1 MSKETFSNPINDITA
16 FTNVSPAEKRT
27 TTSSLAI
34 TGMSCANCAA
44 RIEKD
49 LARREGVQSAVVNFA
64 LAELTVSH
72 DPATISEEQ
81 IIGFVEELGYG
92 VIRPEPDGE
101 LTFGVQGLH
110 CASCVNTL
118 EKKLLENPAITTA
131 VVNLAAETGFVRFD
145 PKQLGLADIFSII
158 HAAGYTP
165 LELHGVETAHDDDL
179 RSQRNWFLISLLA
192 SLPIML
198 TMGLHSNRAAMQLNL
213 LLATAIQF
221 SAGLIFYRG
230 AWSALKNRSTNMDVL
245 VAMGTSAAY
254 FYSLAAYF
262 GLLGPHHE
270 VFFETSV
277 MLIAFIRL
285 GKYLEARARGK
296 ASEALKKLLHLQADK
311 ARLVTENGE
320 QEVPAS
326 VIRVG
331 DVVLVRAGDIIPVDG
346 EVIEGGGA
354 VDESMVTGE
363 SLPVLKKPGDPVSG
377 ATVSSNGVIKIRA
390 TRIGEATLLA
400 QIVRMVRDAQGDKA
414 PIQRFADAVS
424 SWFVPLV
431 ILLSVATFIIWYAVL
446 SRDFLTAFRFA
457 ITVLVIACPC
467 AMGLATPTAIMVG
480 SGIALGRGI
489 LVKKGSALETISRV
503 QVLMLDKTGTLTRG
517 TPEMTDLVP
526 VTRSVDPAKLLECLA
541 TTEAYS
547 THPLAQ
553 AAIAAAREA
562 GIEPGKADE
571 FEERGGMGITCKYGE
586 FTLAVGNERLMS
598 ELGIELTPL
607 AKKRAELT
615 AAGKSLVYIA
625 VGNTLAGIAAFADTL
640 KPGSAQAV
648 AELRRMGI
656 TTCMITGDH
665 ADVAAIVAKQVGVD
679 TFEAEVMPDRK
690 LEVVKGYQNRNMI
703 VGMVGDG
710 INDAPALAQ
719 ADIGI
724 AIGGGTDVAKETGD
738 IVLMRSDLM
747 DAVRSISIG
756 RATLT
761 KVKQN
766 LFWAL
771 FYNILGIPVAAG
783 MLSGYGISL
792 KPEYAGL
799 AMAFSSVSVVLNS
812 LLLKRIEKTI

>member
-1 MSKETFSNPINDITA
+1 MNKEP
-16 FTNVSPAEKRT
+16 FTTPV
-27 TTSSLAI
+27 
-34 TGMSCANCAA
+34 
-44 RIEKD
+44 
-49 LARREGVQSAVVNFA
+49 
-64 LAELTVSH
+64 
-72 DPATISEEQ
+72 
-81 IIGFVEELGYG
+81 
-92 VIRPEPDGE
+92 EPDGE
-101 LTFGVQGLH
+101 LTFGVRGLH

-118 EKKLLENPAITTA
+118 EKKLLDHPAITTA
-131 VVNLAAETGFVRFD
+131 IVNLAAETGFVRFD
-145 PKQLGLADIFSII
+145 PQQLGHADIFSIVN
-158 HAAGYTP
+158 AAGYTP
-165 LELHGVETAHDDDL
+165 VELHGAEAAHDDGL
-179 RSQRNWFLISLLA
+179 RSQRNWFIFSLAA

-213 LLATAIQF
+213 LLATAVQF

-230 AWSALKNRSTNMDVL
+230 SWNALKNRTANMDVL
-245 VAMGTSAAY
+245 VALGTSAAY
-254 FYSLAAYF
+254 FYSVAAYF
-262 GLLGPHHE
+262 GLLGQHRE
-270 VFFETSV
+270 VFFETSA

-311 ARLVTENGE
+311 ACLVTDEGE
-320 QEVPAS
+320 KEVPAS

-346 EVIEGGGA
+346 EVLDGGGA

-377 ATVSSNGVIKIRA
+377 ATVSTNGVMRIRA

-400 QIVRMVRDAQGDKA
+400 QIIKMVREAQGDKA
-414 PIQRFADAVS
+414 PIQKFADIVS
-424 SWFVPLV
+424 AWFVPFV
-431 ILLSVATFIIWYAVL
+431 MLLAAVTFAVWYTAL
-446 SRDFLTAFRFA
+446 SSDFLTAFRFA
-457 ITVLVIACPC
+457 IAVLVIACPC

-489 LVKKGSALETISRV
+489 LVKKGSALETISRLNV
-503 QVLMLDKTGTLTRG
+503 ILLDKTGTLTRG

-526 VTRSVDPAKLLECLA
+526 VARSIDPTKLLECLA
-541 TTEAYS
+541 TAEAYS

-553 AAIAAAREA
+553 AAISAAREA
-562 GIEPGKADE
+562 GIEPGRADE
-571 FEERGGMGITCKYGE
+571 FEERGGFGVTCRYEG
-586 FTLAVGNERLMS
+586 FQLAVGNERLMG
-598 ELGIELTPL
+598 ELGITLAPL
-607 AKKRAELT
+607 AKKVADLT
-615 AAGKSLVYIA
+615 AAGKSLVYVA
-625 VGNTLAGIAAFADTL
+625 AENALVGVAAFADTL
-640 KPGSAQAV
+640 KPGSIQAV

-690 LEVVKGYQNRNMI
+690 REVVREYQSQGMI

-747 DAVRSISIG
+747 DAVRAIAIG

-761 KVKQN
+761 KIKQN

-771 FYNILGIPVAAG
+771 FYNVLGIPVAAG
-783 MLSGYGISL
+783 MLSGYGIYL

-812 LLLKRIEKTI
+812 LLLKRIERLM

>member
-1 MSKETFSNPINDITA
+1 MSEET
-16 FTNVSPAEKRT
+16 VSPPVEP
-27 TTSSLAI
+27 
-34 TGMSCANCAA
+34 TGGLS
-44 RIEKD
+44 
-49 LARREGVQSAVVNFA
+49 
-64 LAELTVSH
+64 
-72 DPATISEEQ
+72 
-81 IIGFVEELGYG
+81 
-92 VIRPEPDGE
+92 
-101 LTFGVQGLH
+101 FGVRGLH

-118 EKKLLENPAITTA
+118 EKKLLEHPAINTA
-131 VVNLAAETGFVRFD
+131 IVNLATETGFVRFD
-145 PKQLGLADIFSII
+145 SLQLTASEIFNIV

-165 LELHGVETAHDDDL
+165 VELHAADTSQDDDL
-179 RSQRNWFLISLLA
+179 SSQRNWFLFSLAA

-198 TMGLHSNRAAMQLNL
+198 TMGLHSNSAARQISLV
-213 LLATAIQF
+213 LATAVQF

-230 AWSALKNRSTNMDVL
+230 AWSALKNGSTNMDVL
-245 VAMGTSAAY
+245 VALGTSAAY

-262 GLLGPHHE
+262 GLLGTHRD
-270 VFFETSV
+270 VFFETSA

-296 ASEALKKLLHLQADK
+296 ASEALKKLVHLQADK

-320 QEVPAS
+320 KEVPAS

-331 DVVLVRAGDIIPVDG
+331 DVVLVRAGEIIPVDG
-346 EVIEGGGA
+346 EVLEGGGA
-354 VDESMVTGE
+354 VNESMVTGE
-363 SLPVLKKPGDPVSG
+363 SLPVLKKPGDTVSG
-377 ATVSSNGVIKIRA
+377 ATVSTNGVMRIRA

-400 QIVRMVRDAQGDKA
+400 QIIKMVREAQGDKA
-414 PIQRFADAVS
+414 PIQKFADTVS
-424 SWFVPLV
+424 AWFVPIV
-431 ILLSVATFIIWYAVL
+431 MLLSAATFVVWYTVYA
-446 SRDFLTAFRFA
+446 SGFLTAFRFA

-489 LVKKGSALETISRV
+489 LVKKGSALEIISRLN
-503 QVLMLDKTGTLTRG
+503 VLLLDKTGTLTRG

-541 TTEAYS
+541 TAEAYS

-553 AAIAAAREA
+553 AALTAAREA
-562 GIEPGKADE
+562 GVEPGHADN
-571 FEERGGMGITCKYGE
+571 FEERAGLGITCSYGG
-586 FTLAVGNERLMS
+586 FQLAVGSERLMS
-598 ELGIELTPL
+598 ELGISLTPL
-607 AKKRAELT
+607 AKKVEALT
-615 AAGKSLVYIA
+615 AAGKSLIYVA
-625 VGNTLAGIAAFADTL
+625 AGNALVGVAAFADSL
-640 KPGSAQAV
+640 RPGSIAAV
-648 AELRRMGI
+648 AALRRMGI

-665 ADVAAIVAKQVGVD
+665 ADVAAIVAKQAGVD

-690 LEVVKGYQNRNMI
+690 LEVVKEFQNRGMI

-719 ADIGI
+719 SQIGI

-747 DAVRSISIG
+747 DAVRALVIG
-756 RATLT
+756 RATLS

-771 FYNILGIPVAAG
+771 FYNVLGIPVAAG
-783 MLSGYGISL
+783 LLSRHGIYL

-812 LLLKRIEKTI
+812 LLLKRIEKSL

>member
-1 MSKETFSNPINDITA
+1 MSEKIFSAP
-16 FTNVSPAEKRT
+16 
-27 TTSSLAI
+27 I

-49 LARREGVQSAVVNFA
+49 LSGREGVQSATVNFA
-64 LAELTVSH
+64 LSEVTVSH
-72 DPATISEEQ
+72 DPAIISKEQ
-81 IIGFVEELGYG
+81 IIGLIESLGYG
-92 VIRPEPDGE
+92 VVQTEPAGE
-101 LTFGVQGLH
+101 LTFGVRGLH

-118 EKKLLENPAITTA
+118 EKKLIEHPAITTA
-131 VVNLAAETGFVRFD
+131 IVNLAAETAFVRFD
-145 PKQLGLADIFSII
+145 PQQMDSADIFSIV

-165 LELHGVETAHDDDL
+165 VELHGAETAQDDSL
-179 RSQRNWFLISLLA
+179 RSQRNWFLFSLFA
-192 SLPIML
+192 SLPIMF
-198 TMGLHSNRAAMQLNL
+198 TMGLHSNTAAMQLNL
-213 LLATAIQF
+213 ILATAVQF

-245 VAMGTSAAY
+245 VALGTSAAY

-262 GLLGPHHE
+262 GLLGPHRE
-270 VFFETSV
+270 VFFETSA

-296 ASEALKKLLHLQADK
+296 ASEALKKLIHLQADK
-311 ARLVTENGE
+311 ARLITEDGE

-326 VIRVG
+326 IIKVG

-346 EVIEGGGA
+346 EVIEGSGS

-363 SLPVLKKPGDPVSG
+363 SLPVLKKPGDSVSG
-377 ATVSSNGVIKIRA
+377 ATVSSNGVMRIRA
-390 TRIGEATLLA
+390 TRIGETTLLA
-400 QIVRMVRDAQGDKA
+400 QIVKMVREAQGDKA

-424 SWFVPLV
+424 AWFVPIV
-431 ILLSVATFIIWYAVL
+431 LLLAAATFVIWYAVL
-446 SRDFLTAFRFA
+446 SSDFLTAFRFA
-457 ITVLVIACPC
+457 IAVLVIACPC

-480 SGIALGRGI
+480 SGMALSRGI
-489 LVKKGSALETISRV
+489 LVKRGSALEIISHV
-503 QVLMLDKTGTLTRG
+503 QVLLLDKTGTLTKG
-517 TPEMTDLVP
+517 KPEMTDLVP
-526 VTRSVDPAKLLECLA
+526 VTHSIDPVKLLECLA
-541 TTEAYS
+541 TAEAYS

-553 AAIAAAREA
+553 AALTAAQEA
-562 GIEPGKADE
+562 GIEPGRADE
-571 FEERGGMGITCKYGE
+571 FEERGGMGVTCRYEE
-586 FTLAVGNERLMS
+586 FQLAVGNERLME
-598 ELGIELTPL
+598 ELGIVLAPL
-607 AKKRAELT
+607 AKKCAELT
-615 AAGKSLVYIA
+615 GAGKSLVFIA
-625 VGNTLAGIAAFADTL
+625 VGNALVGIAAFADTL
-640 KPGSAQAV
+640 KPGSTQAV
-648 AELRRMGI
+648 DELRRMGI

-665 ADVAAIVAKQVGVD
+665 AAVAAIVAKQVGVD
-679 TFEAEVMPDRK
+679 AFEAGVMPDRK
-690 LEVVKGYQNRNMI
+690 REVVKEYQDRGLT

-747 DAVRSISIG
+747 DAVRAITIG
-756 RATLT
+756 RATLV
-761 KVKQN
+761 KIKQN

-783 MLSGYGISL
+783 MLSGYGITL

-812 LLLKRIEKTI
+812 LLLKRLEKNI

>member
-1 MSKETFSNPINDITA
+1 MIKEPFLPTTNMTVSNL
-16 FTNVSPAEKRT
+16 S
-27 TTSSLAI
+27 I

-49 LARREGVQSAVVNFA
+49 LSGREGIQNAVVNFA
-64 LAELTVSH
+64 LAELTVTH
-72 DPATISEEQ
+72 DPETISKKQ
-81 IIGFVEELGYG
+81 ITSLVKALGYD
-92 VIRPEPDGE
+92 VIHMEADGE

-118 EKKLLENPAITTA
+118 EKKLLEHPAVTTA
-131 VVNLAAETGFVRFD
+131 IVNLAAETGFVRFD
-145 PKQLGLADIFSII
+145 SQQLGLADIFSIV

-165 LELHGVETAHDDDL
+165 LELNIVETAHDDGL
-179 RSQRNWFLISLLA
+179 RSQRNWFIFSLLA

-198 TMGLHSNRAAMQLNL
+198 TMGLHSNRAAMQFNL
-213 LLATAIQF
+213 LLATAVQF

-245 VAMGTSAAY
+245 VALGTSAAY

-262 GLLGPHHE
+262 GLLGPHRE
-270 VFFETSV
+270 VFFETST

-311 ARLVTENGE
+311 AILITEEGE
-320 QEVPAS
+320 KEVPAS

-346 EVIEGGGA
+346 EVIDGGGA

-363 SLPVLKKPGDPVSG
+363 SLPVLKKPGDSVSG
-377 ATVSSNGVIKIRA
+377 ATVSSNGVMRIRA

-400 QIVRMVRDAQGDKA
+400 QIVKMVREAQGDKA
-414 PIQRFADAVS
+414 PIQRFADAIS
-424 SWFVPLV
+424 AWFVPLV
-431 ILLSVATFIIWYAVL
+431 LLLSAVTFIFWYAVL
-446 SRDFLTAFRFA
+446 SRDFLTAFRFSVA
-457 ITVLVIACPC
+457 VLVIACPC

-489 LVKKGSALETISRV
+489 LIKKGSALETISRV
-503 QVLMLDKTGTLTRG
+503 QVLLLDKTGTLTKG

-526 VTRSVDPAKLLECLA
+526 VAHSVDPTKLLECLA
-541 TTEAYS
+541 TAEAYS

-553 AAIAAAREA
+553 AAIAAARDA
-562 GIEPGKADE
+562 GIEAGSADE
-571 FEERGGMGITCKYGE
+571 FKERGGKGVTCRYE
-586 FTLAVGNERLMS
+586 DLQLAVGNERLMA
-598 ELGIELTPL
+598 ELGISLTPM
-607 AKKRAELT
+607 AKKCAELT
-615 AAGKSLVYIA
+615 STGKSLVYVA
-625 VGNTLAGIAAFADTL
+625 AGNTLVGVAAFADTL
-640 KPGSAQAV
+640 KPGSVQAV
-648 AELRRMGI
+648 NELRRMGI

-665 ADVAAIVAKQVGVD
+665 ADVAAIVAKQAGVD

-690 LEVVKGYQNRNMI
+690 RDAVKEYQGRGMI

-719 ADIGI
+719 AEIGI

-738 IVLMRSDLM
+738 IVLMRSDLL
-747 DAVRSISIG
+747 DVVRAIAIG
-756 RATLT
+756 RATLG
-761 KVKQN
+761 KIKQN
-766 LFWAL
+766 LFWAM

-783 MLSGYGISL
+783 MLSGYGIFL